1 MLLKWRVFALQFHM
15 STDDLKWN
23 KVILSNANQKHNLWM
38 IESFWK
44 DIKNS
49 FLLNVIPGEGLSYN
63 KDTTESML
71 LKSHLE
77 KWTPW
82 KLILKPGKSKEY
94 VREDDQNDCGKQTYT
109 SADNSSCSTDTQRLA
124 RRKYRK

>member
-1 MLLKWRVFALQFHM
+1 
-15 STDDLKWN
+15 
-23 KVILSNANQKHNLWM
+23 M

-77 KWTPW
+77 K
-82 KLILKPGKSKEY
+82 
-94 VREDDQNDCGKQTYT
+94 
-109 SADNSSCSTDTQRLA
+109 
-124 RRKYRK
+124 